1 MCSLSSITYSN
12 LIYHILRI
20 LFNHQVL
27 NTKYYT
33 HYIPTTR
40 YRILDAVGSLLSFDI
55 FTNPLLRDQL
65 LFKAIN
71 LFAIGSPMAAYM
83 VLSATKREVR
93 MWCNWWTDSM
103 VILMVYFISFRS
115 RLIRTLLILTLTR
128 IDICQIA
135 LNSSIWWRDGVWSV
149 QEIVERITN
158 MLEYNCNFY
167 NIFHPMDGVAYRLEP
182 FLIPGYEKAT
192 TPLPLILTFSPFLP

>member
-1 MCSLSSITYSN
+1 MKKFPDFTGDVSIIGHSLGVLIVLHHLLKSHIPYTTYS
-12 LIYHILRI
+12 IQSPGTDILR
-20 LFNHQVL
+20 

-33 HYIPTTR
+33 YYIPTTR

-93 MWCNWWTDSM
+93 MWCN
-103 VILMVYFISFRS
+103 
-115 RLIRTLLILTLTR
+115 
-128 IDICQIA
+128 
-135 LNSSIWWRDGVWSV
+135 
-149 QEIVERITN
+149 
-158 MLEYNCNFY
+158 
-167 NIFHPMDGVAYRLEP
+167 
-182 FLIPGYEKAT
+182 
-192 TPLPLILTFSPFLP
+192 